1 MPFAAIADL
10 AESVQRKVVG
20 VRKGVKISLRGRDVG
35 VPKPL
40 LDDRQVGTPLTT
52 C

>member
-20 VRKGVKISLRGRDVG
+20 VRKGG
-35 VPKPL
+35 VRIP
-40 LDDRQVGTPLTT
+40 V
-52 C
+52 